1 MTSAVA
7 TDIVVDILKNIIDK
21 LDISVNKINNAFI
34 PVTDMF
40 LTTASRQS
48 VDNIE

>member
-21 LDISVNKINNAFI
+21 LDISVNKINNPI
-34 PVTDMF
+34 
-40 LTTASRQS
+40 L
-48 VDNIE
+48 EY

>member
-21 LDISVNKINNAFI
+21 LDISVNKINK
-34 PVTDMF
+34 
-40 LTTASRQS
+40 
-48 VDNIE
+48 